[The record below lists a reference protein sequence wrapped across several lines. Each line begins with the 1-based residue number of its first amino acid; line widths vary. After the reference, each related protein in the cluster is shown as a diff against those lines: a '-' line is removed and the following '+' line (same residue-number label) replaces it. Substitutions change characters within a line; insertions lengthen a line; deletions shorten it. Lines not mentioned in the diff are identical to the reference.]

1 MKRARALSLLAAAAL
16 PAVPRPARAQLAPI
30 RLAVSTN
37 DSYAEPYYAADAGFF
52 TRAGLDVQLTN
63 FATSAEIRTAVL
75 ANAIDVGQTDVTP
88 IANAVSHGIP
98 LAFFAGA
105 AKYAKAAPTTL
116 LCVGKQRHDPYRK
129 GFGRPDR
136 RHDFVLYGAA
146 SWCNAHHDDTAQ
158 TLAKYAKID
167 LARISGTTRS
177 TFATSL
183 SPADLQPVID
193 ASVRYGA
200 LDTTVPAAAMLVRP

>member
-116 LCVGKQRHDPYRK
+116 LCVGKQSTIRTAKDLE
-129 GFGRPDR
+129 GQTVATISFCMGQ
-136 RHDFVLYGAA
+136 LAGA
-146 SWCNAHHDDTAQ
+146 TR
-158 TLAKYAKID
+158 TM
-167 LARISGTTRS
+167 TTR
-177 TFATSL
+177 
-183 SPADLQPVID
+183 PKH
-193 ASVRYGA
+193 
-200 LDTTVPAAAMLVRP
+200 